1 MKPIDEIMNLFDKLP
16 DTIKMIMIIS
26 AIALFWDFIL

>member
-1 MKPIDEIMNLFDKLP
+1 MKMIDNIMNVFDKLP
-16 DTIKMIMIIS
+16 DTIKMITIIS

>member
-1 MKPIDEIMNLFDKLP
+1 MKPIDELFNLFDKLP